1 MNICELVSYIEVGMT
16 KPVVVDRVLL
26 EEYGNYMRV
35 IGFLDKEQNINILL
49 LL

>member
-16 KPVVVDRVLL
+16 KPVVVDRVFIR
-26 EEYGNYMRV
+26 RV
-35 IGFLDKEQNINILL
+35 WELYESNWFFEQRSNINILL